1 VHTIGSQRIAE
12 WDPRKA
18 AANLLK
24 HGVRFSEA
32 LTVLFDD
39 LAVTAEDEDS
49 DERRFV
55 TVGVSAEGQILVVVY
70 TWRGDGIRLISAR
83 RATPKERRAYEVNR

>member
-1 VHTIGSQRIAE
+1 MHTLDEWNPE

-32 LTVLFDD
+32 ATVLFDEF
-39 LAVTAEDEDS
+39 AA
-49 DERRFV
+49 
-55 TVGVSAEGQILVVVY
+55 
-70 TWRGDGIRLISAR
+70 
-83 RATPKERRAYEVNR
+83 